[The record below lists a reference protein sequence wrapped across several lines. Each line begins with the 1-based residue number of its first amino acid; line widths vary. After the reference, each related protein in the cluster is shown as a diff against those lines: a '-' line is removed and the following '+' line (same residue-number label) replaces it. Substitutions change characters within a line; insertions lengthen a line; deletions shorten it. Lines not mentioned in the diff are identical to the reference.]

1 MIFGAFLRAFAFLT
15 VLAAIAATGA
25 GARASDALSGVVVGI
40 LPSSGE
46 AIVRHEPFGGM
57 PAMTMPFR
65 IEPRADLARLH
76 AGDRIEA
83 DATMGTSD
91 EARLAH
97 VRVVGTLGDSP
108 RVLHD
113 VPALHIGDPIP
124 TTGFFDQNGRAFTFN
139 DFRNQ
144 IVVLSFVYTRCRDA
158 RMCPLISSNFHLL
171 QTKLAGLP
179 VHLVEIT
186 LDPAFDTPTVLK
198 NYGERFGVDA
208 DRWTLGTGTVD
219 VVNDF
224 AARFGIAVFADPG
237 AGLIH
242 SERTAIIDR
251 NGGIVDLLDAA
262 AWNPGDLVAEVRSL
276 SDVPTNPIAW
286 IDYQLSKAS
295 AALCGN
301 NLAGYS
307 GLLDLAIVLAIFA
320 GACGILWFAAR
331 KIFIEEA

>member
-1 MIFGAFLRAFAFLT
+1 MTFGAFLRSLAFL
-15 VLAAIAATGA
+15 LAVTFGPIAAS
-25 GARASDALSGVVVGI
+25 ASASEALSGVVVGV

-46 AIVRHEPFGGM
+46 AIVRHDPFGGM

-65 IEPRADLARLH
+65 IEPRGELARLH
-76 AGDRIEA
+76 VGDRIEG

-91 EARLAH
+91 DARLAH
-97 VRVVGTLGDSP
+97 VRVVGSLGDSP

-113 VPALHIGDPIP
+113 VPALHIGDAMP
-124 TTGFFDQNGRAFTFN
+124 TTGFFDQDGRAFTFN
-139 DFRNQ
+139 DFRNET
-144 IVVLSFVYTRCRDA
+144 VVLSFVYTRCRDA

-171 QTKLAGLP
+171 QSKLAGLP

-186 LDPAFDTPTVLK
+186 LDPAFDTPAVLK
-198 NYGERFGVDA
+198 NYGARFGA
-208 DRWTLGTGTVD
+208 DPERWTLATGPVD

-224 AARFGIAVFADPG
+224 AARFGIAVFADPA

-242 SERTAIIDR
+242 SERTAIINRD
-251 NGGIVDLLDAA
+251 GAIVDLLDAA
-262 AWNPGDLVAEVRSL
+262 AWSPNDLVAEVRSL
-276 SDVPTNPIAW
+276 SDVPANPIAW
-286 IDYQLSKAS
+286 VDYQLSKAS

-307 GLLDLAIVLAIFA
+307 GLLDLGIVLAIFT

-331 KIFIEEA
+331 KIFVEDA